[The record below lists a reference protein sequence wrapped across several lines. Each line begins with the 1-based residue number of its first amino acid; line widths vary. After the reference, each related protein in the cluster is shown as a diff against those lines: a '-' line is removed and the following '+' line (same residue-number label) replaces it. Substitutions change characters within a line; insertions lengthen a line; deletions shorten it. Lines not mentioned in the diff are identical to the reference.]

1 MNNNHKITRLIW
13 IITFLLALGLSS
25 CARETSPYPKA
36 WIDYPHEGD
45 VIPSGTSVTVY
56 SHGFAREGVAEIVL
70 SVNGEAYRR
79 DVPAGA
85 GDDFL
90 SMRQDWIPVEAGIYT
105 LQAQVYDTQGQISNP
120 ARVTVKVVGT
130 EPTPVGT
137 VTPVGTGTPV
147 ATATSPLPTSPPP
160 TSPPPTS
167 PPPTE
172 PSADTTPPPVP
183 SPAVP
188 ANGLALSCRSSQTLA
203 WLPVSD
209 PSGIA
214 GYYVKLELE
223 ITQGQWQSAGGYG
236 PVTGKQVDVNVIC
249 GGIYRW
255 MVRAQDGAGNFSGW
269 TAPSHFSINLD

>member
-1 MNNNHKITRLIW
+1 MNNNSKISRFILI
-13 IITFLLALGLSS
+13 IGFLLALGLSS
-25 CARETSPYPKA
+25 CARETSPYPQA

-45 VIPSGTSVTVY
+45 VIPSGTYVTVH

-70 SVNGEAYRR
+70 SVNGEAYRY

-105 LQAQVYDTQGQISNP
+105 LQVQVYDTQGQISNP
-120 ARVTVKVVGT
+120 AMVTVKVKGT
-130 EPTPVGT
+130 EPTPVETDSTPVGT
-137 VTPVGTGTPV
+137 VTPV
-147 ATATSPLPTSPPP
+147 ATATSPPS

-172 PSADTTPPPVP
+172 PPADTTPPPVP

-203 WLPVSD
+203 WLPVTD

-223 ITQGQWQSAGGYG
+223 IKQGQWQSAGGYG
-236 PVTGKQVDVNVIC
+236 PVTGKQVDVNVQC
-249 GGIYRW
+249 GGVYRW
-255 MVRAQDGAGNFSGW
+255 MVRAQDGAGNYSGW
-269 TAPSHFSINLD
+269 SAPSHFSINLD